1 MFEEFKVGDKV
12 AIRTRCGNITTGY
25 TVDKLDK
32 VKLIIRDDVMGYF
45 RKFSTRTGKEYHE
58 NTGWTAHRNSYII
71 SLEEAE
77 STLAIDKHNRAYYE
91 CWKEIKAAANDINF
105 NVLKEKMQ
113 ELEKLIGEQYENRNN

>member
-32 VKLIIRDDVMGYF
+32 VKIIIRDDVMGYF
-45 RKFSTRTGKEYHE
+45 RKFSTRTGKEFHE

-77 STLAIDKHNRAYYE
+77 STLAIDWENRTYYKI
-91 CWKEIKAAANDINF
+91 WTEIRAAANEGNLIK
-105 NVLKEKMQ
+105 LKEKIS
-113 ELEKLIGEQYENRNN
+113 ELEKTFNEN